1 MTKPKTPFYLIRVV
15 YYDIDSTA
23 RKRLVTNDFKVTDHL
38 IDTLNLSFRI
48 VDKDEYQYISHSSI
62 ISFKLID
69 SKKYQKD
76 MIKLK
81 EEK

>member
-1 MTKPKTPFYLIRVV
+1 MNKTKTPFYLIRVV
-15 YYDIDSTA
+15 YYDIDNTNG
-23 RKRLVTNDFKVTDHL
+23 RKRLVTNDFKVTDHI
-38 IDTLNLSFRI
+38 IDTLNLSFSI

-76 MIKLK
+76 MIKI